1 MFTFPLMKD
10 LAEKHN
16 ITFTWFCGEPGHGGG
31 LADAMSS
38 FGCKSPL
45 QHLIL
50 IEDKWLENAEEMHNY
65 LDEYFENNDKN
76 TTTLLIKNTQQ
87 KYRKQAQQIQ
97 DKRVNKISHNAGQ

>member
-45 QHLIL
+45 QHPIL
-50 IEDKWLENAEEMHNY
+50 IEDNWLENAEEMHNY
-65 LDEYFENNDKN
+65 LDEYFENNDKKYYY
-76 TTTLLIKNTQQ
+76 LIDQ
-87 KYRKQAQQIQ
+87 KYTAEIQ
-97 DKRVNKISHNAGQ
+97 KAGPTNTG